1 MSPNIKHLQKARCS
15 QHSASVVFKTLTHS
29 QIQTNTVQIHSQIQN
44 KKRDIT
50 LMAESSNYSQNQFE
64 TFDLID
70 SIPSPNS
77 AESDVLEFLV
87 RNTILTSPRGN
98 FNHCLKDF
106 ILLKRAH
113 IFSNEI

>member
-1 MSPNIKHLQKARCS
+1 
-15 QHSASVVFKTLTHS
+15 
-29 QIQTNTVQIHSQIQN
+29 
-44 KKRDIT
+44 
-50 LMAESSNYSQNQFE
+50 MAESSNYSQNQFE

-98 FNHCLKDF
+98 YSHCLKDF
-106 ILLKRAH
+106 C
-113 IFSNEI
+113 